1 MLENQSSDITGF
13 YKSTWNS
20 KWCYLCCGAVNF
32 KIQKRE
38 LKNVTK
44 QYVFHLH
51 FLNLPSK
58 QYFQTQISLKTLMAL
73 FYFLKKPP
81 FLKFKYFLQLAIKA
95 VCNSEEIIKC
105 YVDTNINASILYYLS
120 QMGCHLQT
128 EFYLLLFSF
137 TE

>member
-58 QYFQTQISLKTLMAL
+58 QYFQTQISLNFDGTLL
-73 FYFLKKPP
+73 LLKKTT
-81 FLKFKYFLQLAIKA
+81 F
-95 VCNSEEIIKC
+95 
-105 YVDTNINASILYYLS
+105 S
-120 QMGCHLQT
+120 QV
-128 EFYLLLFSF
+128 
-137 TE
+137 